1 MIKRLEVISLDKRIV
16 LCISREYGSGGRV
29 VGELLAKQLGIPVYD
44 KKLIAKTA
52 LEHGVPE
59 ELIRKSDEQ
68 PINWL
73 TMGFPMGI
81 RNPYNA
87 EYYDAVYYVMNDR
100 VFNLQAETIEGIA
113 AQGSCVIVGR
123 VAEEVLKDD
132 PDMVSVFIHADK
144 ESRIK
149 RIMGVEGV
157 DHQAA
162 EKLVRKTDKNRA
174 NYHNYYSRNA
184 WGECDSYDF
193 SISTS
198 RFGIDGV
205 VKAILKLLEQV

>member
-1 MIKRLEVISLDKRIV
+1 MNKRVV

-29 VGELLAKQLGIPVYD
+29 VGEQVATQLGITCYD

-52 LEHGVPE
+52 MEHGVPE
-59 ELIRKSDEQ
+59 EMIRKVDEQ

-87 EYYDAVYYVMNDR
+87 EYYDAMYYVMNDR
-100 VFNLQAETIEGIA
+100 VFSLQAETIKSIA

-132 PDMVSVFIHADK
+132 PDMVSVFIHAAK
-144 ESRIK
+144 ENRIK
-149 RIMGVEGV
+149 RIMDVERV
-157 DHQAA
+157 DHQTA
-162 EKLVRKTDKNRA
+162 EKLVRKTDKNRS
-174 NYHNYYSRNA
+174 NYHNYYSRKT
-184 WGECDSYDF
+184 WGECSSYDF

-198 RFGIDGV
+198 KFGIEGT
-205 VKAILKLLEQV
+205 VKAILKLLE